1 MTQFI
6 DSKMKNSGKL
16 EEIKPRTDSGRPRY
30 METEIMQTGWLCG
43 HKPLWTFLIFS
54 GEAPCH
60 LSLLDQEPVP
70 SGVDT
75 QTVRADMF
83 IASSEINIG
92 GVMASSTMNNNILQ
106 TRASG
111 EI

>member
-16 EEIKPRTDSGRPRY
+16 EEIKPRTDSGRHRY
-30 METEIMQTGWLCG
+30 METGIMQT
-43 HKPLWTFLIFS
+43 

-60 LSLLDQEPVP
+60 LFPLDQEPAP

-83 IASSEINIG
+83 
-92 GVMASSTMNNNILQ
+92 MASNTSLGRDLTV
-106 TRASG
+106 
-111 EI
+111 

>member
-30 METEIMQTGWLCG
+30 METEIMQTG
-43 HKPLWTFLIFS
+43 
-54 GEAPCH
+54 EAPCH

-83 IASSEINIG
+83 
-92 GVMASSTMNNNILQ
+92 MASNTSLGRDLTV
-106 TRASG
+106 
-111 EI
+111 